1 MAKYCKFCGLPI
13 EEGKECNCEGAQNS
27 KKQSGTTAS
36 DMKNKF
42 KENVG
47 IPNEKGR
54 AESYERGKQI
64 VPDCITANEG
74 EVPIRQYDI
83 AVLRSIMKGASAEGK
98 LQVTNQRVLFR
109 ASGFSLLGPNK
120 MQYEFAINEIAG
132 IEIRND
138 HRLGI
143 FHLFVSGIAVSYLT
157 SAASSIFNKIA
168 GVSSFLSGILA
179 LVLFA
184 WAMLFFVS
192 VKRKQFFK
200 LFFNS
205 IAAGALSVHAFT
217 TKFMVI
223 PMLSGNISSFIEGI
237 CLIVLL
243 INIIMIA
250 FVPNLVLEVKTKGAN
265 SSIEIRRKESNGI
278 LAFMFNMPKKEYT
291 GYSDVMPGK
300 DIEKARK
307 ELGALINDVNM
318 LGDEAVEKW
327 REKYEQK

>member
-1 MAKYCKFCGLPI
+1 MARYCRFCGLLI
-13 EEGKECNCEGAQNS
+13 EDGKECTCGGEPNS
-27 KKQSGTTAS
+27 KKQDGATTS

-42 KENVG
+42 KENMG

-54 AESYERGKQI
+54 AESYERGKKI
-64 VPDCITANEG
+64 VPDCIISNEG
-74 EVPIRQYDI
+74 EVPIRQYDV
-83 AVLRSIMKGASAEGK
+83 AVFRSIMKGAFAEGK

-120 MQYEFAINEIAG
+120 MQYEFAIDEIAG

-138 HRLGI
+138 YRLGI
-143 FHLFVSGIAVSYLT
+143 FHLFVSGIAVSYFT
-157 SAASSIFNKIA
+157 SAANGIFNKIA

-179 LVLFA
+179 LVLFL
-184 WAMLFFVS
+184 WAMMFFVS

-205 IAAGALSVHAFT
+205 IAAGALSVHALT
-217 TKFMVI
+217 TKFMII
-223 PMLSGNISSFIEGI
+223 PVFSGNISSFIEGI
-237 CLIVLL
+237 CLVVLL
-243 INIIMIA
+243 INVIMIA
-250 FVPNLVLEVKTKGAN
+250 FVPNLVLEIKTKGAN

-327 REKYEQK
+327 KER